1 MSGTMK
7 YRGYVGSV
15 DFSEDDGVLFGR
27 LLGIRSVIL
36 YEGTT
41 AKELVA
47 GFHEAVDE
55 YLLACEEEGIEPEM
69 PYKGSFNV
77 RITPPR
83 ASCALCNQCG
93 AKSQFMRTRSARA
106 LRCDSFRGI
115 SASVCLSPR
124 LPIAQSPLSHAAQY

>member
-47 GFHEAVDE
+47 GFHEAVVQCA
-55 YLLACEEEGIEPEM
+55 YNAKP
-69 PYKGSFNV
+69 
-77 RITPPR
+77 TR

>member
-77 RITPPR
+77 RITPSLHER
-83 ASCALCNQCG
+83 L
-93 AKSQFMRTRSARA
+93 ARYA
-106 LRCDSFRGI
+106 I
-115 SASVCLSPR
+115 SAGRSLNSYVQEALERYVAIVSE
-124 LPIAQSPLSHAAQY
+124 A

>member
-77 RITPPR
+77 RITP
-83 ASCALCNQCG
+83 SLHEHL
-93 AKSQFMRTRSARA
+93 ARYA
-106 LRCDSFRGI
+106 I
-115 SASVCLSPR
+115 SAGRSLNSCVQEALERYVAIVSE
-124 LPIAQSPLSHAAQY
+124 A